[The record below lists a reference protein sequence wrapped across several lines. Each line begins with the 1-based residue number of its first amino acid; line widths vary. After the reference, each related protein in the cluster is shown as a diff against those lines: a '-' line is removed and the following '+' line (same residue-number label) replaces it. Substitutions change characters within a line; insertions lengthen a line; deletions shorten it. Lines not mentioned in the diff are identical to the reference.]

1 MFHAIRLTPKKIAQR
16 LALIRPLVQ
25 RRRAA
30 LPPFQYLRLDG
41 PLDAPPVGADVDD
54 SSWPWKAV
62 REGDYWGDRQANFI
76 LRGSF
81 QLPPDWNADLATA
94 LYLPLGESIDF
105 SHPEALAYL
114 DGQPYSGCD
123 RHHRLIFLPPEFCD
137 GQPHRLALHGWAGML
152 DSPPNT
158 RMLMGACTLVQIDA
172 DADAF
177 VSLAGVALES
187 ANALDENTPA
197 RAALYTALNEAFKR
211 LDLIE
216 PFDER
221 FYDSLPQAAEVLR
234 SGIAQA
240 GVPLPVD
247 IYAAGNAHIDVAW
260 LWTVAQAR
268 RKAGRSFYNVVRLME
283 RYPEFFF
290 SQSQPQLYDFIRQ
303 DYPQLFEEIRLWVA
317 EGRWE
322 PLGGMWVEAD
332 CNITGSE
339 SLARQFLLGRS
350 FFRQN
355 FGPGAESQ
363 VLWLPDVFGYTWNLP
378 QLIKEAGLEYFFTIK
393 IGWNQYN
400 HLPYDS
406 FWWQGLD
413 GTRVLTHFSPTPDPG
428 SAYAATYTAM
438 VTPPQVLATWT
449 HFKQKDWGQNGQV
462 PPMLMAY
469 GYGDGGG
476 GPTSEMLETIR
487 ALDSFPAMPR
497 IRTSTVAEFFHQLE
511 ASSGGHL
518 PAWNGELYL
527 EYHRGTYTS
536 QSRNKRANRKSEY
549 LLHDTEFLAA
559 IAANL
564 QPDYAYPAADLQAA
578 WQLVCLNQFHDI
590 LPGSSIQPVYT
601 ESLEQ
606 YAQLEQTVRNLRE
619 QAQAALS
626 RQLGGDLLLA
636 NPTSFP
642 CRQPVLAA
650 GVPAGTAGLI
660 TSTGLPVAVQPVE
673 GGLLLDAGQ
682 LPPYSL
688 TPLLFSAN
696 TSNAEGSP
704 EKEGATLRGDPGP
717 AMAAEGLLENDF
729 LWVELN
735 PAGDITRIYDKTN
748 RREVLPPGSIAN
760 QLQAFEDRPVYW
772 DAWDLDI
779 FYDDKLWLAEPASSL
794 RVVENGPLR
803 ATLEIRRQI
812 LNSPFI
818 QRISLTRHSPCL
830 DFETRIDWRE
840 RHVLLKAAFP
850 VDVLATQAT
859 YEIQWGSVQRA
870 THRNTSWDWAR
881 FESCAQKWVDLSEG
895 DYGVSLLN
903 DCKYG
908 HDIRDNV
915 LRLSLLR
922 SPTSPDPE
930 ADQGEQYYAYSLF
943 PHSGGWDER
952 TIAAAYALNDPPLV
966 WQGQGAGDAAEQP
979 LTFLQVDRPNVVIET
994 VKRAEDG
1001 RGWIVRLYESQRR
1014 RGLFTLTSA
1023 FALAEAWRCNLLED
1037 DQHRLEP
1044 DGGRLTLDIRPFQIL
1059 TLRLVPEK

>member
-25 RRRAA
+25 RRRVA

-41 PLDAPPVGADVDD
+41 PLDPPPVGADVDD
-54 SSWPWKAV
+54 SSGPWQAV

-81 QLPPDWNADLATA
+81 QLPPDWNADLPTA

-105 SHPEALAYL
+105 SHPEALAYI

-123 RHHRLIFLPPEFCD
+123 RHHRLIYLPPQFCD
-137 GQPHRLALHGWAGML
+137 GQPHRLALHGWAGMI

-158 RMLMGACTLVQIDA
+158 RMLMGPCALVQIDA
-172 DADAF
+172 NADAF
-177 VSLAGVALES
+177 VSLASVALES

-197 RAALYTALNEAFKR
+197 RGVLYTALNEAFKR

-303 DYPQLFEEIRLWVA
+303 DYPELFEEIRRRVA

-350 FFRQN
+350 FFRQH
-355 FGPGAESQ
+355 FGPGAESP

-400 HLPYDS
+400 PLPYDS

-487 ALDSFPAMPR
+487 SLDSFPAMPR

-518 PAWNGELYL
+518 PSWNGELYL

-536 QSRNKRANRKSEY
+536 QSRNKRANRKSEF

-559 IAANL
+559 LAANL
-564 QPDYAYPAADLQAA
+564 QPDYAYPAAELQAA

-642 CRQPVLAA
+642 CRQPVFAP
-650 GVPAGTAGLI
+650 GVSADTGVLK
-660 TSTGLPVAVQPVE
+660 TSTGLPVTVQPVE

-682 LPPYSL
+682 LPP
-688 TPLLFSAN
+688 
-696 TSNAEGSP
+696 
-704 EKEGATLRGDPGP
+704 
-717 AMAAEGLLENDF
+717 
-729 LWVELN
+729 
-735 PAGDITRIYDKTN
+735 
-748 RREVLPPGSIAN
+748 
-760 QLQAFEDRPVYW
+760 
-772 DAWDLDI
+772 
-779 FYDDKLWLAEPASSL
+779 
-794 RVVENGPLR
+794 
-803 ATLEIRRQI
+803 
-812 LNSPFI
+812 
-818 QRISLTRHSPCL
+818 
-830 DFETRIDWRE
+830 
-840 RHVLLKAAFP
+840 
-850 VDVLATQAT
+850 
-859 YEIQWGSVQRA
+859 
-870 THRNTSWDWAR
+870 
-881 FESCAQKWVDLSEG
+881 
-895 DYGVSLLN
+895 
-903 DCKYG
+903 
-908 HDIRDNV
+908 
-915 LRLSLLR
+915 
-922 SPTSPDPE
+922 
-930 ADQGEQYYAYSLF
+930 
-943 PHSGGWDER
+943 
-952 TIAAAYALNDPPLV
+952 
-966 WQGQGAGDAAEQP
+966 
-979 LTFLQVDRPNVVIET
+979 
-994 VKRAEDG
+994 
-1001 RGWIVRLYESQRR
+1001 
-1014 RGLFTLTSA
+1014 
-1023 FALAEAWRCNLLED
+1023 
-1037 DQHRLEP
+1037 
-1044 DGGRLTLDIRPFQIL
+1044 
-1059 TLRLVPEK
+1059 